1 MNIVVYT
8 ADERLWQRVRLCL
21 IDAVENIYL
30 GREDDG
36 DFGRAVVILDTDTA
50 VTDREADILL
60 SRRGVSGALI
70 VPFSFEELKNEVKRI
85 EKRHTGSLILLED
98 ERAVRLFGEII
109 RLTDVEYRLLS
120 ALLSERAGV
129 FVSRERL
136 IREVW
141 RGECDGGVVNVYIH
155 YLREKLEK
163 SGEKIIISSRREGYM
178 IDERYRR

>member
-85 EKRHTGSLILLED
+85 EKRHTGSLILFSPPPTTS
-98 ERAVRLFGEII
+98 RATPIWQSISV
-109 RLTDVEYRLLS
+109 
-120 ALLSERAGV
+120 
-129 FVSRERL
+129 
-136 IREVW
+136 VW
-141 RGECDGGVVNVYIH
+141 
-155 YLREKLEK
+155 
-163 SGEKIIISSRREGYM
+163 
-178 IDERYRR
+178 